1 MISIAIAYCHGL
13 SALQPCD
20 KDVKMSPEEYIGYL
34 SSMSF
39 QWVTKVI
46 VSGYKGTLTNERKR
60 FHLKNDSSLMSHKQ
74 NSLNMSNIHSGI
86 T

>member
-1 MISIAIAYCHGL
+1 MISIAITYCHGL

-20 KDVKMSPEEYIGYL
+20 KDAKMSPEEYIGYL

-46 VSGYKGTLTNERKR
+46 VSGYKGTLTDERNRFQTNKR
-60 FHLKNDSSLMSHKQ
+60 YD
-74 NSLNMSNIHSGI
+74 NMIWFIS
-86 T
+86 